1 MANCGE
7 EAAAGATPFARALL
21 EQAMAG
27 AWYRDDAG
35 ELAPEAE
42 RRALAEAAMA
52 ELAPRDGPERIAA
65 SQMAAVH
72 FAAMDA
78 LKWLSKADLKDSA
91 RLQAL
96 RLSAQLMTLS
106 TRQLSGLDRHRAAV
120 RAEAEALARARRE
133 ARKAQVKKAA
143 ARPDDRA
150 AASGV
155 LVVPV
160 SGPPEV
166 EARRLADRAKAN
178 RRWFEAWQ
186 NGEAPTPTP
195 PRESSPLVPGLP
207 EATRTEGPGFLVV
220 PETLSPEDW
229 TRRVKEYNRLMSQ
242 PDDPPDP

>member
-150 AASGV
+150 PTSGV
-155 LVVPV
+155 LVVPA

-166 EARRLADRAKAN
+166 EARRLADRGPRPTGAGSRPGRTA
-178 RRWFEAWQ
+178 RRR
-186 NGEAPTPTP
+186 P
-195 PRESSPLVPGLP
+195 PRRPESPLP
-207 EATRTEGPGFLVV
+207 
-220 PETLSPEDW
+220 
-229 TRRVKEYNRLMSQ
+229 
-242 PDDPPDP
+242 